1 MKLTLE
7 AIKIIDTIAQ
17 SGSFSKAS
25 EILHKA
31 PSTISYSVSKIEEQ
45 MGFQFFER
53 NGPHVTLTALGTL
66 LLEEGRMLL
75 TAVTDLE
82 TRLNKM
88 ASGIESSINLAFD
101 AIFPLE
107 KASILLRKFKESSV
121 ATEVNITR
129 EVMMGTWESLMKF
142 RADLIVAVGEGPEG
156 GGYSTY
162 PIGVIPFVFCVAPYH
177 PLAKKALPLTKC
189 DLLDYTAVI
198 LSDSARY
205 MPLRTVGVYEGQ
217 KRITV
222 NTLEDKI
229 LLQKR
234 GIGHGFLPK
243 YAVRHELKSGELIEL
258 PVMEAHKDETLYLAW
273 RTHDE
278 GLALNWW
285 KDALGKEWISES
297 A

>member
-7 AIKIIDTIAQ
+7 AIKIIDTIAK

-31 PSTISYSVSKIEEQ
+31 PSTISYSVAKIEEQ
-45 MGFQFFER
+45 MGFKFFER
-53 NGPHVTLTALGTL
+53 NGPHVILTDLGAV
-66 LLEEGRMLL
+66 LLEEGRTLL

-88 ASGIESSINLAFD
+88 ASGVEVSLNIAVD
-101 AIFPLE
+101 AIFPMERMATLL
-107 KASILLRKFKESSV
+107 KRFQASTV
-121 ATEVNITR
+121 ATEVNISR
-129 EVMMGTWESLMKF
+129 EVMMGAWEALMKF
-142 RADLIVAVGEGPEG
+142 RADIIVAVGEGPSG

-177 PLAKKALPLTKC
+177 PLAQKDEPLVKC
-189 DLLDYTAVI
+189 DLLDHTAIIVA
-198 LSDSARY
+198 DSARY
-205 MPLRTVGVYEGQ
+205 MPLRTVGVFEGQ

-222 NTLEDKI
+222 NSLEDKI

-243 YAVRHELKSGELIEL
+243 YAVRHELKSGELVEL
-258 PVMEAHKDETLYLAW
+258 PVAEAHKEETLYLAW

-278 GLALNWW
+278 GLALKWW
-285 KDALGKEWISES
+285 REALVEEWIN
-297 A
+297 

>member
-7 AIKIIDTIAQ
+7 AIKIIDTIAK

-31 PSTISYSVSKIEEQ
+31 PSTISYSVAKIEEQ
-45 MGFQFFER
+45 MGFKFFER
-53 NGPHVTLTALGTL
+53 NGPHVTLTDLGAV
-66 LLEEGRMLL
+66 LLEEGRTLL

-88 ASGIESSINLAFD
+88 AGGVEVSLNLALD
-101 AIFPLE
+101 AIVPME
-107 KASILLRKFKESSV
+107 RVALLLKRFQASSV
-121 ATEVNITR
+121 ATEVNISR
-129 EVMMGTWESLMKF
+129 EVMTGTWEALMKF
-142 RADLIVAVGEGPEG
+142 RADVVVAVGEGPSG

-162 PIGVIPFVFCVAPYH
+162 PIGLVPFIFCVAPYH
-177 PLAKKALPLTKC
+177 PLAKKTEPLTRC
-189 DLLDYTAVI
+189 DLLEHTAIIVA
-198 LSDSARY
+198 DSARY

-234 GIGHGFLPK
+234 GLGHGFLPK
-243 YAVRHELKSGELIEL
+243 HAIRHELKSGELIEL
-258 PVMEAHKDETLYLAW
+258 PVVEAHKDENLYLAW

-278 GLALNWW
+278 GLALKWW
-285 KDALGKEWISES
+285 REAFSEEWIS
-297 A
+297 

>member
-7 AIKIIDTIAQ
+7 AIKIIDTIAK

-31 PSTISYSVSKIEEQ
+31 PSTISYSVAKIEEQ
-45 MGFQFFER
+45 MGFKFFER
-53 NGPHVTLTALGTL
+53 NGPHVTLTDLGAVL
-66 LLEEGRMLL
+66 LAEGRTVL
-75 TAVTDLE
+75 TAVMDLE

-88 ASGIESSINLAFD
+88 ASGVEVSLNIALD
-101 AIFPLE
+101 AIFPISRM
-107 KASILLRKFKESSV
+107 ATLLKRFQSSSV
-121 ATEVNITR
+121 ATEVNISR
-129 EVMMGTWESLMKF
+129 EVMMGTWEALMKF
-142 RADLIVAVGEGPEG
+142 RADLIVAVGEGPSG

-162 PIGVIPFVFCVAPYH
+162 PIGVIPFTFCVAPYH
-177 PLAKKALPLTKC
+177 PLAKKEAPLTKC
-189 DLLDYTAVI
+189 DLLDHTAIIVA
-198 LSDSARY
+198 DSARY
-205 MPLRTVGVYEGQ
+205 MPLRTVGVFEGQ

-243 YAVRHELKSGELIEL
+243 YTVRHELKSGELVEL
-258 PVMEAHKDETLYLAW
+258 PVAEAHKEENLYLAW
-273 RTHDE
+273 RTHDD

-285 KDALGKEWISES
+285 KEALAEEWIN
-297 A
+297 